1 MLKKLKKAFTITELV
16 IVIAVIAILAA
27 VLIPT
32 FSNVVENAHKS
43 SALQTSKNALTD
55 YLAIVG
61 TDDEPDNDNPSGIVF
76 VNEGYVHVYLN
87 SALHYVGELDD
98 LGYIASSGTVDIDKT
113 KKIDKIT
120 FTGITD
126 ETSLSPSAASYL
138 QIDPKD
144 ETINNIEIYFQDQ
157 TTPAAATGLAP
168 EDEETVVEGVAKK
181 AESVYFYSVEVN
193 ETTYYGFFTLEAV
206 KDAKYQ
212 IESCVYSRLSGVTKQ
227 GFTVSF
233 TAGE

>member
-113 KKIDKIT
+113 AKIDEIT

-126 ETSLSPSAASYL
+126 ETPLSPSDASYL
-138 QIDPKD
+138 QIDPTD

-157 TTPAAATGLAP
+157 TPPAAATGLVQ
-168 EDEETVVEGVAKK
+168 EGTVVGGVAKK

-206 KDAKYQ
+206 KDAKFQ

-227 GFTVSF
+227 GFKVSF
-233 TAGE
+233 IAGA

>member
-98 LGYIASSGTVDIDKT
+98 LQTMNASGEYSTGTDTTLYTNITLPGTDLETTDATAHIKITSKDTNSGNPLLIYAKAQADGTAGLALETAPEAAEEGYIT
-113 KKIDKIT
+113 KKT
-120 FTGITD
+120 
-126 ETSLSPSAASYL
+126 ET
-138 QIDPKD
+138 
-144 ETINNIEIYFQDQ
+144 
-157 TTPAAATGLAP
+157 
-168 EDEETVVEGVAKK
+168 
-181 AESVYFYSVEVN
+181 VYFYSVEVN
-193 ETTYYGFFTLEAV
+193 ETPYYGFFTLETI
-206 KDAKYQ
+206 KDAKFQ

-227 GFTVSF
+227 GFTVANVA
-233 TAGE
+233 TGA

>member
-113 KKIDKIT
+113 AKIDEIT
-120 FTGITD
+120 FTDITD
-126 ETSLSPSAASYL
+126 ETPLSPRDASYL
-138 QIDPKD
+138 QIDPTD
-144 ETINNIEIYFQDQ
+144 ATINDIEIYFQHQ
-157 TTPAAATGLAP
+157 TTPAAATGLVP
-168 EDEETVVEGVAKK
+168 EKETDVEGVAKK
-181 AESVYFYSVEVN
+181 AESVYFYSVKVN
-193 ETTYYGFFTLEAV
+193 ETTYYGFFTLETI
-206 KDAKYQ
+206 KDAKFQ